1 MAKKTTI
8 NIMGSNKAKEIAK
21 QICNIPRGQFRR
33 FRWRSDVD
41 LTAAARKQ
49 HITIQKQTITTART
63 GVKYANIAG
72 VVLKESNPNR
82 TNNFEWV
89 AGAENYIKYNKRTGR
104 YYAVI
109 APIAKGHN
117 TKVEYILTDAN
128 GKSRFI
134 TAEEA
139 KQYTIASYW
148 KKSGDKPAVI
158 TVALDNIQ
166 DIK

>member
-1 MAKKTTI
+1 MTKANI
-8 NIMGSNKAKEIAK
+8 NIVGSDKAKAIAR
-21 QICNIPRGQFRR
+21 QICDIPRGQFRR
-33 FRWRSDVD
+33 WRWTSDVD
-41 LTAAARKQ
+41 ITAAARKQ

-72 VVLKESNPNR
+72 VVLKEGNPNR
-82 TNNFEWV
+82 TSNYEWV
-89 AGAENYIKYNKRTGR
+89 KGAENYIKYNRKTGR

-117 TKVEYILTDAN
+117 TKVEYILTDAS

-158 TVALDNIQ
+158 TVALDNIK